1 MKENQNLEKNLG
13 MPLKK
18 CLFLWCTHLQR
29 WCVQFKRKKIQTKAV
44 QSYFISFF
52 WFCEC
57 RLNPILNL
65 ETKSKSKEI
74 KKKLI
79 AKLSQKL
86 NENNCDIKNRKRQV
100 FSKIIIIYEN
110 IQIFQQL
117 LETGCQKWA
126 TE

>member
-1 MKENQNLEKNLG
+1 VSAESNFEFGNKIKIKRNL
-13 MPLKK
+13 
-18 CLFLWCTHLQR
+18 
-29 WCVQFKRKKIQTKAV
+29 
-44 QSYFISFF
+44 
-52 WFCEC
+52 
-57 RLNPILNL
+57 
-65 ETKSKSKEI
+65 
-74 KKKLI
+74 KKLI